1 MGGVGIMPRKEVIV
15 LRYKGWI
22 IKRDSHN
29 YILHHVNDKKMNH
42 AFYPSSLCWALEL
55 LHERLLLSKMK
66 NGYDGSLAALKQAIQ
81 DTHREFAEL
90 LTPHLPQ
97 ALRRIKEDEKNEGH

>member
-1 MGGVGIMPRKEVIV
+1 MPGDEITILK
-15 LRYKGWI
+15 YKGWI

-42 AFYPSSLCWALEL
+42 VVYPSSLCQALEL

-66 NGYDGSLAALKQAIQ
+66 NNGYDGSLAALKQAIQ
-81 DTHREFAEL
+81 DTQREFAEL

-97 ALRRIKEDEKNEGH
+97 ALRRIKENERNERH